1 MRLQRAV
8 DAFLDAA
15 RQDRTGDAAA
25 ILHGTVLLHATRR
38 VTPDVFEDDEQYLQ
52 VVCAN
57 LDDDAAIR

>member
-8 DAFLDAA
+8 DAFVDAA
-15 RQDRTGDAAA
+15 RQNRTTDATA
-25 ILHGTVLLHATRR
+25 ILRGTLLLHAARR

-57 LDDDAAIR
+57 LDDEVVSR

>member
-8 DAFLDAA
+8 DAFVDAA
-15 RQDRTGDAAA
+15 RHSRTTDAAA
-25 ILHGTVLLHATRR
+25 ILRGTLLLHAARR

-57 LDDDAAIR
+57 LDDDAATR